1 MPAVSPDNRSTRQE
15 HVAGNCKRCGAST
28 ADGDRFC
35 AKCGGRLQA
44 PESEDPEFQ
53 FSEGP
58 EFVFSEAPRPTAP
71 ARAPEPASARVPSPR
86 PASGPGFLFAEA
98 PRPADAPPEGPR
110 FCSQCGTEVAPDT
123 KTCLRCAAP
132 IVDVLL
138 MTHLPPPLSSPKRS
152 NPHPAQPPLRM
163 PVNVPAERR
172 GFQWK
177 WFMIA
182 AGFILLAA
190 ALSMLL
196 LGFVLAGLDIED
208 EDLSGLLFFL
218 FLAVGIFAGA
228 FKAALR
234 SPGRTVR
241 EPALAAGILAIA
253 ISLAFGA
260 DLAESAVGALLPL
273 GIGLLGAWLGEKYQA
288 ARQG

>member
-1 MPAVSPDNRSTRQE
+1 
-15 HVAGNCKRCGAST
+15 VAGNCNRCGAST
-28 ADGDRFC
+28 AEGDRFC

-44 PESEDPEFQ
+44 TEPEGPEFQ
-53 FSEGP
+53 FSKDP
-58 EFVFSEAPRPTAP
+58 EFLFSETSRPTAP
-71 ARAPEPASARVPSPR
+71 ARAPARPSAPRAARSSVPKPAGGA
-86 PASGPGFLFAEA
+86 GFLFAEA
-98 PRPADAPPEGPR
+98 PRPADASPEGPR

-138 MTHLPPPLSSPKRS
+138 MTHLAPLTSFPKRS
-152 NPHPAQPPLRM
+152 NPHPVETSLPM
-163 PVNVPAERR
+163 PENLPAERR

-218 FLAVGIFAGA
+218 FLAAGIFVGA

-234 SPGRTVR
+234 SPGRTIR

>member
-1 MPAVSPDNRSTRQE
+1 MGAVSPDNRSTRQE
-15 HVAGNCKRCGAST
+15 HVAGNCKRCGAHT

-35 AKCGGRLQA
+35 AKCGERLQA
-44 PESEDPEFQ
+44 PASEDPEFQ
-53 FSEGP
+53 FSEGM
-58 EFVFSEAPRPTAP
+58 EFVFSETPRPTAP
-71 ARAPEPASARVPSPR
+71 VRAPAPASARVPAPR
-86 PASGPGFLFAEA
+86 SAGGPGFLFAEA
-98 PRPADAPPEGPR
+98 PRPADALPEGPR

-123 KTCLRCAAP
+123 KICPRCTAP

-138 MTHLPPPLSSPKRS
+138 MTHLPPPSSSPRS
-152 NPHPAQPPLRM
+152 NNPHSAQPSLRM
-163 PVNVPAERR
+163 PANIVAQGR

-177 WFMIA
+177 WFA
-182 AGFILLAA
+182 ASAGIILLAS
-190 ALSMLL
+190 ALGMLL

-208 EDLSGLLFFL
+208 EALSGLLFFV
-218 FLAVGIFAGA
+218 FLAGGIFAGA

-234 SPGRTVR
+234 SPGRTIR
-241 EPALAAGILAIA
+241 EPAFAAAVLAIA

-260 DLAESAVGALLPL
+260 DLAESAVGSLLPL

>member
-1 MPAVSPDNRSTRQE
+1 M
-15 HVAGNCKRCGAST
+15 AGNCKRCGAST

-35 AKCGGRLQA
+35 AKCGERLQA
-44 PESEDPEFQ
+44 PESEGPEFQ
-53 FSEGP
+53 FSESP
-58 EFVFSEAPRPTAP
+58 EFVFSEAPRPKEP
-71 ARAPEPASARVPSPR
+71 ARARAPASGRASARTSAPQPGV
-86 PASGPGFLFAEA
+86 GPGFLFAEA
-98 PRPADAPPEGPR
+98 PRPADASPEGPR
-110 FCSQCGTEVAPDT
+110 FCSQCGMDVAPDT

-138 MTHLPPPLSSPKRS
+138 MTHVAPPPSFTKRS
-152 NPHPAQPPLRM
+152 NPHPVETSLPM
-163 PVNVPAERR
+163 PENLPAERR

-182 AGFILLAA
+182 AGFILLAV

-218 FLAVGIFAGA
+218 FLAAGIFVGA

-234 SPGRTVR
+234 SPGRTIR
-241 EPALAAGILAIA
+241 EPAFAAGILAIA